1 MFNYRIFLSVLG
13 AKLFLKRRRGSCWF
27 AISSMFSI
35 SASRGIG
42 TAMKKRGKTLVIIE
56 LLDIKSL
63 PSMKLQSWCK
73 ARTKRGQFFRQIP
86 RSLFDLVDKCLT
98 VNPRQRISAKE
109 ALQHEFFAPCHEYM
123 MTLLNSQR
131 YVVNESKN
139 KMQFAAYRKRRDLIE
154 KQGRRIELFYCRAQD
169 KLCFVQQQQSLFP
182 LSGVGYMN
190 PRTSLRSILCHVLF

>member
-1 MFNYRIFLSVLG
+1 
-13 AKLFLKRRRGSCWF
+13 
-27 AISSMFSI
+27 
-35 SASRGIG
+35 
-42 TAMKKRGKTLVIIE
+42 
-56 LLDIKSL
+56 
-63 PSMKLQSWCK
+63 MKLQSWCK

-139 KMQFAAYRKRRDLIE
+139 KMQFAAYRKRRL
-154 KQGRRIELFYCRAQD
+154 
-169 KLCFVQQQQSLFP
+169 V
-182 LSGVGYMN
+182 
-190 PRTSLRSILCHVLF
+190 

>member
-1 MFNYRIFLSVLG
+1 MVFPSNALISYTCSTLRFFCCMVAFPLFKFLLHWKS
-13 AKLFLKRRRGSCWF
+13 SCF
-27 AISSMFSI
+27 RFSQ
-35 SASRGIG
+35 
-42 TAMKKRGKTLVIIE
+42 E

-131 YVVNESKN
+131 YVVNEGKN
-139 KMQFAAYRKRRDLIE
+139 KMQFAAYRKRRANYE
-154 KQGRRIELFYCRAQD
+154 SNPHSRTNWEQGCAIGNGYFRGIGRFEILEPRRVFNSVS
-169 KLCFVQQQQSLFP
+169 KL
-182 LSGVGYMN
+182 
-190 PRTSLRSILCHVLF
+190 